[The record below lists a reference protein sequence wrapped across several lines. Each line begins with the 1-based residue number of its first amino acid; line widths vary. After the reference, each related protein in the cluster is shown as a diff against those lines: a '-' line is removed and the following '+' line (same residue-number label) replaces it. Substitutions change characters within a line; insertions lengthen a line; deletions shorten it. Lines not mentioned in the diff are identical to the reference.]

1 MSKRTLITKIG
12 EYENITSEV
21 DSLDEAFEEYTAIK
35 SIFKDRVGHNQKE
48 WARVRNLYANKG
60 EISIE
65 DLEGCNKSQ
74 RYFINELKLVIKNN
88 K

>member
-1 MSKRTLITKIG
+1 MKYKAQISTG
-12 EYENITSEV
+12 EYEFVQIES
-21 DSLDEAFEEYTAIK
+21 DDRDELIQEYMK
-35 SIFKDRVGHNQKE
+35 VKGIFTDREGHNQKE
-48 WARVRNLYANKG
+48 WARVRNNYANKG
-60 EISIE
+60 EITIE